1 MLTLL
6 KIYSWNVPCPL
17 SDAFTNE
24 INDYSLPRTHCRS
37 LSPECVQ
44 GCWAIME
51 QKTVVHPEWLEL
63 TYCGINDR
71 CKTAVWLSRLV
82 QVQVHCMFVGDFA
95 MLLNAGM
102 SAKQALV
109 YNCVSSV
116 LCMLGMVFGV
126 AVGNISSATSWI
138 FALIAGLFL
147 YVALV
152 DMVRLLLTYN
162 ITLMAEI
169 EKLDRGAMK
178 KTWWYCKKR

>member
-1 MLTLL
+1 VTLKKQLEGEGVRNHYCLVFLHLTFLC
-6 KIYSWNVPCPL
+6 S
-17 SDAFTNE
+17 AFSFL
-24 INDYSLPRTHCRS
+24 DYFVILHF
-37 LSPECVQ
+37 
-44 GCWAIME
+44 
-51 QKTVVHPEWLEL
+51 HEL
-63 TYCGINDR
+63 VR
-71 CKTAVWLSRLV
+71 
-82 QVQVHCMFVGDFA
+82 CMFVGDFA

-152 DMVRLLLTYN
+152 DMVVSCLLTTQLILLEN
-162 ITLMAEI
+162 IFSIGKGKILLENHKIFEM
-169 EKLDRGAMK
+169 KLQTVPEMVADLDSVMCLLEFFVYSEVHNVGNERLI
-178 KTWWYCKKR
+178 C

>member
-1 MLTLL
+1 
-6 KIYSWNVPCPL
+6 
-17 SDAFTNE
+17 
-24 INDYSLPRTHCRS
+24 
-37 LSPECVQ
+37 
-44 GCWAIME
+44 
-51 QKTVVHPEWLEL
+51 
-63 TYCGINDR
+63 
-71 CKTAVWLSRLV
+71 
-82 QVQVHCMFVGDFA
+82 

-178 KTWWYCKKR
+178 KT